1 MFLRH
6 YSLGDGRAVTFVG
19 VDHLID
25 MAETVGVVDVSKYTS
40 NTMKQGQTKVE
51 TSVSHWSLS
60 RNIHN
65 WRTPS
70 AYRIYNIPCTPLCKS
85 NGTFF

>member
-51 TSVSHWSLS
+51 TSVSH
-60 RNIHN
+60 
-65 WRTPS
+65 
-70 AYRIYNIPCTPLCKS
+70 
-85 NGTFF
+85 